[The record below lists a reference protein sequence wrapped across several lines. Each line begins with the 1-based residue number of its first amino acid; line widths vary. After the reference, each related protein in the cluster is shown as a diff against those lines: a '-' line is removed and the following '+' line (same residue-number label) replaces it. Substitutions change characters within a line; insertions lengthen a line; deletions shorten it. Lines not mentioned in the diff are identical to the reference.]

1 MKKWLARRMGVA
13 AGALV
18 CVFSVAPGFAQS
30 VADVA
35 RQERERQQQK
45 PCVNRV
51 YTNEDLSR
59 PQILDAKDRA
69 CLEAAREAAP
79 PAAAP
84 APFSANADIRPLYA
98 EPLPLQ
104 PVLPPF
110 HLDSLVFPY
119 ESALPDFPLAD
130 IAPYNR
136 EMKAARLAR
145 EAQLQKTIVVS
156 VPPGRSRLHAAAPAP
171 GVAPAIPQLRLQPA
185 AFGAGLPPAPLAPSR
200 SNDVPYAVPAR
211 IETVPPVR
219 IVLPA
224 ASESLD
230 SGSGILPVVRV
241 ERGDSLWKIAA
252 RRLGS
257 GARWRA
263 IVAFNPQIS
272 DPNLIHIGD
281 VLRLPLETS
290 NLKSEVD
297 SAGRSEIATPKTQT
311 GSAAGSAS
319 VRVVLGDTLW
329 ALARTQFGRGAAW
342 PCIAQANQLPNP
354 DLILP
359 GQTLTLPQACN

>member
-18 CVFSVAPGFAQS
+18 CVFSVAAPGFAQS

-272 DPNLIHIGD
+272 DPNLIHVGD
-281 VLRLPLETS
+281 VLRLPAGYSPEIS
-290 NLKSEVD
+290 NLKSQTAV
-297 SAGRSEIATPKTQT
+297 AGNPST
-311 GSAAGSAS
+311 AA
-319 VRVVLGDTLW
+319 VRVMLGDTLW

-342 PCIAQANQLPNP
+342 TCIAQANQLPDP

-359 GQTLTLPQACN
+359 GQTLTLPASCQ

>member
-1 MKKWLARRMGVA
+1 MGVA

-18 CVFSVAPGFAQS
+18 CVFSVAAPGFTQS

-35 RQERERQQQK
+35 RQERERQPQK

-69 CLEAAREAAP
+69 CLEAAREATP

-110 HLDSLVFPY
+110 HLDSLIFPY

-130 IAPYNR
+130 IAPYDR

-145 EAQLQKTIVVS
+145 EAQLQQTIVVS
-156 VPPGRSRLHAAAPAP
+156 VPPGLPARAGRSRLHAAAPAP
-171 GVAPAIPQLRLQPA
+171 GVAPAIPQFRLQPA
-185 AFGAGLPPAPLAPSR
+185 AFGPGLPPAPFAPVR
-200 SNDVPYAVPAR
+200 V
-211 IETVPPVR
+211 ETVPPVR
-219 IVLPA
+219 IVLPEDGTPG
-224 ASESLD
+224 ASEISNLK
-230 SGSGILPVVRV
+230 SENFFGSVRV
-241 ERGDSLWKIAA
+241 ERGDSLWKIAERFFGDGRA
-252 RRLGS
+252 WRRL
-257 GARWRA
+257 AA
-263 IVAFNPQIS
+263 ANPHVVN
-272 DPNLIHIGD
+272 PNLIHVGD
-281 VLRLPLETS
+281 VLQLPSEIS
-290 NLKSEVD
+290 NLKSEIGSRGSAETSGRRSQFD
-297 SAGRSEIATPKTQT
+297 SAASGP
-311 GSAAGSAS
+311 S

-329 ALARTQFGRGAAW
+329 ALARTQFGRGTAW
-342 PCIAQANQLPNP
+342 TCIAQANQLPNP

-359 GQTLTLPQACN
+359 GQTLALPTVCQ